1 MTRIIRIL
9 GIALLVGALAVPV
22 FVWADGWGR
31 GHHMMGPWGSDP
43 ESSWQYE
50 RGYRNLTEEQR
61 TQLEQLDRKFYDET
75 ANLRNEIWTKS
86 AELNTLLDSSNPDSE
101 KVRALQKEL
110 SNLQAKLD
118 EKRLNYELEARKI
131 RPEPRFGRGYGRG
144 NYGHHMGGFGR
155 GMGYG
160 WHMRGYGPGSC
171 RN

>member
-31 GHHMMGPWGSDP
+31 GHHMMGPWGSGP
-43 ESSWQYE
+43 EDSWQYE
-50 RGYRNLTEEQR
+50 RGYRNLTEGQR

-75 ANLRNEIWTKS
+75 ADPRNEIWTKS
-86 AELNTLLDSSNPDSE
+86 AELNTLLNSSNPDSE

-110 SNLQAKLD
+110 SDLRAKLD
-118 EKRLNYELEARKI
+118 EKRLNYALEARKI

-160 WHMRGYGPGSC
+160 WHRGGYSPGSC

>member
-9 GIALLVGALAVPV
+9 GIALLVGTLAVPV

-31 GHHMMGPWGSDP
+31 GHHMMGPWGSGP
-43 ESSWQYE
+43 EYDRQYE
-50 RGYRNLTEEQR
+50 RGYGNLTEEQR

-75 ANLRNEIWTKS
+75 ADLRNEIWTNS
-86 AELNTLLDSSNPDSE
+86 AQLNTLLNNSNPDSE

-131 RPEPRFGRGYGRG
+131 TPEPRFGRGYGRG
-144 NYGHHMGGFGR
+144 NYGRHMG
-155 GMGYG
+155 
-160 WHMRGYGPGSC
+160 GYGPGSC

>member
-1 MTRIIRIL
+1 MTKLTKSL
-9 GIALLVGALAVPV
+9 GIALLVGALALPV

-31 GHHMMGPWGSDP
+31 GHHMMGPWGSGPGYHSD
-43 ESSWQYE
+43 YE

-75 ANLRNEIWTKS
+75 ADLRNEIWTKS
-86 AELNTLLDSSNPDSE
+86 AELKTLLNSSNPDSE
-101 KVRALQKEL
+101 KVRALQKEFSDL
-110 SNLQAKLD
+110 RAKLD
-118 EKRLNYELEARKI
+118 ERRLNYELEARKI

-144 NYGHHMGGFGR
+144 NYGHHMRDFDR
-155 GMGYG
+155 SMGYG

>member
-1 MTRIIRIL
+1 MRRLTKSL

-31 GHHMMGPWGSDP
+31 GHHMMGPWGSSP
-43 ESSWQYE
+43 EDGRQYE
-50 RGYRNLTEEQR
+50 RGYPNLTEEQR

-86 AELNTLLDSSNPDSE
+86 AQLNTLLNSSNPDSE
-101 KVRALQKEL
+101 KVRAFQKEL
-110 SNLQAKLD
+110 SDLRAKLD
-118 EKRLNYELEARKI
+118 EKRLNYALEARKI

-144 NYGHHMGGFGR
+144 NYGHHM
-155 GMGYG
+155 
-160 WHMRGYGPGSC
+160 RGYGPGSC